1 VSAALQ
7 PIYVS
12 EGIRHSSPS
21 GSVQLENFLLAT
33 RKLATRY
40 LLASHDL
47 RSLPRR
53 VRPHPAGP
61 GRRSVPPST
70 RPAASSL
77 DTLRHDKKLLIC
89 GNGGSAAEAGHF
101 STELVGRYQ
110 KNRAPLP
117 AIALSAD
124 GSLLTCI
131 GNDYGYDQVFSRQ
144 IAGLARP
151 GDLVV
156 VLTSS
161 GNSANIIA
169 ALATRRDG
177 AGAEEHRLPR
187 PRRRQGPRASPP
199 CDLII
204 PSHSGAACQEAHLFL
219 IHHFCE
225 LIDAEF
231 A

>member
-1 VSAALQ
+1 M
-7 PIYVS
+7 
-12 EGIRHSSPS
+12 
-21 GSVQLENFLLAT
+21 
-33 RKLATRY
+33 LATRY
-40 LLASHDL
+40 PLLTTFRLMTFEASL
-47 RSLPRR
+47 
-53 VRPHPAGP
+53 AE
-61 GRRSVPPST
+61 ST
-70 RPAASSL
+70 RTLQALATIRPAIDAAGKLIL

-110 KNRAPLP
+110 KNRAALP

-144 IAGLARP
+144 LSGLAHT
-151 GDLVV
+151 GDLLV

-161 GNSANIIA
+161 GNSGNILA
-169 ALATRRDG
+169 ALHEAKKLGLQSVAFLGRGGGKAQGLATV
-177 AGAEEHRLPR
+177 
-187 PRRRQGPRASPP
+187 
-199 CDLII
+199 DLII
-204 PSHSGAACQEAHLFL
+204 PSQSGAACQEAHLFL

-225 LIDAEF
+225 LIDEVF